1 MVDEWC
7 GSEGALG
14 VPPLVLQNVATVAQD
29 PGGELFEAVVG
40 RLSVCYAVRTRRQ
53 KEISREAEPV
63 SPSRALVTMEGGDAL
78 NRAYEC
84 CRTYHTT
91 SGPRATTGM
100 HVHES

>member
-1 MVDEWC
+1 MVDERC
-7 GSEGALG
+7 GSEGTRG
-14 VPPLVLQNVATVAQD
+14 VGECSTTEKAVVQD
-29 PGGELFEAVVG
+29 PGDTFEAVVG
-40 RLSVCYAVRTRRQ
+40 RLSVCYAARTRRK

-63 SPSRALVTMEGGDAL
+63 SPSRALVTMEGGNAL